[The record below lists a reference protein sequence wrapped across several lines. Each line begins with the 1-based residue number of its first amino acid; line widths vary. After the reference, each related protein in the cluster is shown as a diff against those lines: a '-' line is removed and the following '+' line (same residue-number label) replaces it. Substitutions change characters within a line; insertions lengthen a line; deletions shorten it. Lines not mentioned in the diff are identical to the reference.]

1 MDILAVSAELFPLV
15 QTGGL
20 ADVAAS
26 LPKALK
32 AFNIRVRTL
41 VPGYPEVLNALAD
54 RTVVRSYND
63 LFGVAA
69 TLLSGTACGLKRSF
83 WMLLIFS
90 IGRETHTWIKR
101 AEITTTTGSASPP
114 SRGLPVISPKAR
126 SSIGSLILSTRT
138 IGIRRS
144 AWSI

>member
-15 QTGGL
+15 KTGGL

-69 TLLSGTACGLKRSF
+69 TRHPWFG
-83 WMLLIFS
+83 
-90 IGRETHTWIKR
+90 
-101 AEITTTTGSASPP
+101 GSHEMNYAF
-114 SRGLPVISPKAR
+114 
-126 SSIGSLILSTRT
+126 T
-138 IGIRRS
+138 
-144 AWSI
+144 